1 MEMRGPRKGGGSSR
15 RENGGGLNGRGGN
28 EVPAGEDKLFSV
40 LTFKIL
46 RGTLRNL
53 NCFQDIMF
61 NFIPNGDY

>member
-15 RENGGGLNGRGGN
+15 RENEGGLNGRGGN

-46 RGTLRNL
+46 RGPLRNL
-53 NCFQDIMF
+53 NCF
-61 NFIPNGDY
+61 